1 MELHV
6 RLRSSKVSPTVLLCT
21 ESRSYVYYVRA
32 VVWSFDRFP
41 FGTYAPGLHTPLALV
56 VPNLGP
62 KTTQS
67 SNDGWRLH
75 DKTLLL

>member
-1 MELHV
+1 M
-6 RLRSSKVSPTVLLCT
+6 

-32 VVWSFDRFP
+32 VVRSSDRFP
-41 FGTYAPGLHTPLALV
+41 FGAYAPGLHTPLALV

-67 SNDGWRLH
+67 SNDGWRLE